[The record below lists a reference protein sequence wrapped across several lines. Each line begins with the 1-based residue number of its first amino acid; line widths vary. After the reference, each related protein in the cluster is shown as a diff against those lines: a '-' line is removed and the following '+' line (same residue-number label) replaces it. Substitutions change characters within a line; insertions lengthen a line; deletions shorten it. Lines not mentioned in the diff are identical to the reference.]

1 MGSIWKDKRTLW
13 HITHMSSIDLCCFFN
28 RECSSKLA
36 MKSDSGLDIFR
47 IIEEYRKNS
56 DAGLIRDYFSG
67 IATRITAAKERK
79 ELLKIKAELAKTKVQ
94 VSKKILEDVEKSKKR
109 LLKDVEKKI
118 KKKSMSG

>member
-1 MGSIWKDKRTLW
+1 
-13 HITHMSSIDLCCFFN
+13 
-28 RECSSKLA
+28 